1 VRLLRSCL
9 PLLLVQLAACGPI
22 EELFTSKK
30 KSEKRSDTTA
40 DDERDSKR
48 SRGDDSPRK
57 GADQDVPEGTYVA
70 DNGFRPGKHG
80 FKFANSGG
88 EGKATVPIFTVRSAR
103 EMFGDEAVCQGG
115 GVDSGGAATPEGKN
129 AAPTRGQ
136 WVDLDEDGEPDL
148 FLPEDEAPDADA
160 DAQPKPPLPTPPP
173 FAPTA
178 DCSPTAA
185 AQGWIQMVNDNANG
199 GVCEGM
205 AVASLMLKT
214 GLLDATTLQPGATS
228 AWDLEKTDP
237 TRELIGKYF
246 AYQFTDP
253 TDSTT
258 RELRKRMTPNDV
270 LDELQRR
277 LAAPSE
283 EQVTLG
289 FYQAGKGGHA
299 VVPYAVEDKGG
310 GKFWVRIYDN
320 NAPGVS
326 RYIEFDRNANTW
338 VYGMGAINPSE
349 APDPWGGNA
358 KTFSLDFT
366 SLALRKARPACP
378 FCRNSGGHRQIW
390 SPDSGDLLV
399 KDPVGNAVGY
409 ANGVFVNT
417 LPGAYEI
424 RPRGNLPG
432 ARGAAPVLVVP
443 TGTAYSVTIDG
454 NGNASKDDEIA
465 IFGDGVV
472 ILIDDLELGADQNDT
487 LTVQADGRGFKYQPG
502 DQEAPDIRMI
512 LDGADTD
519 FVFSVDDL
527 EAGAGEALEISV
539 DESTGRLRIFDSGG
553 GGDRYDLDV
562 VRIRGRDVDVFSH
575 EDIALDAGDAE
586 FVDFGHWE
594 GEGKP
599 LSILEDEDHDGDVDG
614 NDTQTD
620 EE

>member
-1 VRLLRSCL
+1 MRPHRALVS
-9 PLLLVQLAACGPI
+9 LLLVQLASCGPL

-30 KSEKRSDTTA
+30 KEESKKESRA
-40 DDERDSKR
+40 DDEPGSRR
-48 SRGDDSPRK
+48 SRGDDSPRE
-57 GADQDVPEGTYVA
+57 GTAQDVPEGTYVA
-70 DNGFRPGKHG
+70 DNGFRPAKHG

-88 EGKATVPIFTVRSAR
+88 EGKASVPIFTVRSAR
-103 EMFGDEAVCQGG
+103 EMFGDEAVCVGG
-115 GVDSGGAATPEGKN
+115 GADGGEAAVPEGKN
-129 AAPTRGQ
+129 ARAPRGE
-136 WVDLDEDGEPDL
+136 WLDLDEDGVPDL
-148 FLPEDEAPDADA
+148 YVPDLEVPEGGDET
-160 DAQPKPPLPTPPP
+160 PPPTPPTPPP
-173 FAPTA
+173 PNPSA
-178 DCSPTAA
+178 DCAPTAA

-205 AVASLMLKT
+205 AVASLMLRT

-228 AWDLEKTDP
+228 AWDLEKTDT
-237 TRELIGKYF
+237 TRQLIGKYF

-258 RELRKRMTPNDV
+258 REMRKRMSPNDV

-277 LAAPSE
+277 LAAPNE

-417 LPGAYEI
+417 LPGAHDI
-424 RPRGNLPG
+424 LPRGNLPG

-443 TGTAYSVTIDG
+443 SGAAYSVTIDG
-454 NGNASKDDEIA
+454 NGNASKDDEVA

-472 ILIDDLELGADQNDT
+472 ILIDDLELGADQIDT
-487 LTVQADGRGFKYQPG
+487 LTIQADGRGFKYQPG
-502 DQEAPDIRMI
+502 DKEAPDIRMI
-512 LDGADTD
+512 LDGVDTD
-519 FVFSVDDL
+519 YVFSIDDL

-539 DESTGRLRIFDSGG
+539 DEATGRLRVFDTGG

-562 VRIRGRDVDVFSH
+562 VRIRAGDVDVFSH
-575 EDIALDAGDAE
+575 DDIALDAGDAA

-599 LSILEDEDHDGDVDG
+599 LPVLEDDDHDGNVDAT
-614 NDTQTD
+614 DTQTD